1 MAFDHGV
8 HQRKAQA
15 HSRNVGVGQVMK
27 AREGFE
33 QSVLLS
39 GVDAWAF
46 VANADDPVGASRAQ
60 AALHRTLGGTVFD
73 GVVEHVGPG
82 PAPPRGG
89 RPDRVLSQEF
99 GR

>member
-33 QSVLLS
+33 QSVLLG
-39 GVDAWAF
+39 GVDARAF
-46 VANADDPVGASRAQ
+46 VVNADDPVGASRVQ
-60 AALHRTLGGTVFD
+60 AAPYRTSGRAVFD
-73 GVVEHVGPG
+73 GVVEHVGHG
-82 PAPPRGG
+82 PCQQGAVAHTGC
-89 RPDRVLSQEF
+89 
-99 GR
+99 